1 VTRRRAA
8 AGGLL
13 LLLAAAGCGVA
24 PSPRPA
30 GPVPDTVSLARTELV
45 FGRRRPDGGIVTD
58 AEWGAFVAEHVTP
71 RFPNGFTVL
80 DATGQY
86 RDRAGRIVTEPTKI
100 LLIVHPPDAP
110 VRAALQALRDVY
122 RRLFDQD
129 SVLLISAPAEAGF

>member
-1 VTRRRAA
+1 
-8 AGGLL
+8 
-13 LLLAAAGCGVA
+13 
-24 PSPRPA
+24 
-30 GPVPDTVSLARTELV
+30 VPDTVSLERTELV
-45 FGRRRPDGGIVTD
+45 FGRRRPDGAIVTD

-86 RDRAGRIVTEPTKI
+86 RDRAGRTITEPAKI

-110 VRAALQALRDVY
+110 VRAALQALRDAY

>member
-1 VTRRRAA
+1 MTRRS
-8 AGGLL
+8 AGAGLL
-13 LLLAAAGCGVA
+13 LFLAAAGCAVA
-24 PSPRPA
+24 PPPA
-30 GPVPDTVSLARTELV
+30 VGPVPDTVSLERSELV
-45 FGRRRPDGGIVTD
+45 FGRRRPDGAIVTD
-58 AEWGAFVAEHVTP
+58 AEWRAFVAEYVTP

-110 VRAALQALRDVY
+110 VRASIQALREVY

-129 SVLLISAPAEAGF
+129 SVLLISAPAQAAF